1 VGASLAAALWSDV
14 TMKDV
19 PNDIVRNAGNHR
31 RTLIEEAEA
40 DVIRSTL
47 EMTHWNKAKAA
58 ELLEISRSRLY
69 RKVKAYGLV
78 PNLFPA
84 SAEVNEAFGVGV
96 GANR

>member
-1 VGASLAAALWSDV
+1 
-14 TMKDV
+14 
-19 PNDIVRNAGNHR
+19 VRNAGKHR
-31 RTLIEEAEA
+31 HTLIEEAAA
-40 DVIRSTL
+40 DIIRSTL

-84 SAEVNEAFGVGV
+84 PAQVHDALVVTGRSEGLRQEVRASASTRR
-96 GANR
+96 ANVAIT